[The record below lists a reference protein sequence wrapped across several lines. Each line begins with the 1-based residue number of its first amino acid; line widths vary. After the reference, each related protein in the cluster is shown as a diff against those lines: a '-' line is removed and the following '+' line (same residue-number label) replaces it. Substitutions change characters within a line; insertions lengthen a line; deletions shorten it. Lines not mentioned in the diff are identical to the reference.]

1 MSYVIYV
8 WYQIQFEIL
17 IHACSKLLFLR
28 FEVKEENKNSINQY
42 LQWLKEKKIKKIDHT
57 MSSEESFKQKSK

>member
-42 LQWLKEKKIKKIDHT
+42 LQWLKEKKLKNRSYKEQWREFQT
-57 MSSEESFKQKSK
+57 KV